1 MSDLSSNPAQLE
13 SLLSQLSVN
22 DTNTIKRA
30 EASLKPFLKKP
41 SCLPALLTQLQGSA
55 SEQVRHMAT
64 VLIKKKITSLFSK
77 CSKADQ
83 TNLKNTFISM
93 LVNEPSKAVRIG
105 IASVISLLAKSV
117 LTTDGDWPEL
127 FALLTQLVGH
137 AEEGYRSLCFDLL
150 NQLIENVVKYLV
162 PHTPTLVT
170 MFMSGFQ
177 DHNTA
182 VSTAAMGAAA
192 NYVSCIADE
201 QEVMQI
207 GVLINPMIAVMTRTL
222 SQGEDGDDD
231 VVVKGLEVLQECMT
245 NDQPLI
251 NEHIATVVPFL
262 MAILSGTAVSQ
273 GVKEAAG
280 QTAICLIQFRPKFL
294 AKCDMVKPMLMS
306 LVQIIALSDA
316 SGAGS
321 LFVMDRAEKVEEG
334 GEEEDMSDDKLNQQ
348 LAQTLLD
355 AMAIHVPSKFFT
367 ENAMSICS
375 TCLASASPK
384 ERKAGCAVMGIIV
397 EGCKDAFKEL
407 MGSILAGL
415 LPAVRDSDVST
426 RECAW
431 FAIGQLT
438 EHCQSNIATHHQTL
452 MPVILG
458 GLEDPQETVVLSTCY
473 VVENFVDA
481 LQASTL
487 VGYMP
492 HLMSRLVHILQS
504 STNKNL
510 QELALSAIASLAVS
524 SDAQFLPYVEMTCT
538 MLSQIL
544 FITEPALFQ
553 LRGRALECLG
563 HVAVAIG
570 KDHFTP
576 YFELGMR
583 SAMQGL
589 QVEDSALKEHSFIYF
604 ANAVK
609 VMGHTFDGHLKE
621 MVPFLAGVICE
632 PELSPFEDAE
642 TKLAELGADEDE
654 DDDDGGGKFL
664 LNTQD
669 GFVDTKKAAL
679 TALGALAEH
688 TKGAFYPYLEST
700 LNDVLLS
707 EDGALNSYHQA
718 IRSEATV
725 ILEYMV
731 GVACDHTNFPRPP
744 KHQSVVLDP
753 IVTEMVR
760 AVMLTYVTALD
771 DMEKEP
777 VAAALIGIC
786 GVLEMVGVAALGV
799 TNPVDNT
806 QLGQTLVKKL
816 HDVLK
821 EKLPCQKIEKHE
833 THHTGED
840 DDDDDHDNVVMDAAT
855 DTIAYM
861 AKAAG
866 SAFEG
871 YYQTL
876 HKPLMKFTKSNRAF
890 TDRAMA
896 LGCVAEVLQEFDSAS
911 ASKYVDSVLPVIA
924 EALQDRMEEVRRN
937 GTYCLGV
944 VCSSVGAPLTV
955 HYSRFL
961 QILQPLCVRPAAQ
974 LVAGDVGGADVDNA
988 LSAVAKMIVVAADAV
1003 PLAQVLP
1010 AMVAALPLRA
1020 DLTEAAS
1027 VYGCFIQL
1035 IMTGNAIAMSMLPQ
1049 LLVCL
1054 CQVIAPAS
1062 LYEDGA
1068 KALVVT
1074 FFKQMAANPSHQSAL
1089 TAALPLIAD
1098 GEVSGL
1104 IDAAIRS

>member
-1 MSDLSSNPAQLE
+1 
-13 SLLSQLSVN
+13 
-22 DTNTIKRA
+22 
-30 EASLKPFLKKP
+30 
-41 SCLPALLTQLQGSA
+41 
-55 SEQVRHMAT
+55 MAAI
-64 VLIKKKITSLFSK
+64 LIKKKITALFSK

-83 TNLKNTFISM
+83 ANLKNTFITM

-105 IASVISLLAKSV
+105 IASVISLLSKSV
-117 LTTDGDWPEL
+117 LSTDGDWPEL

-137 AEEGYRSLCFDLL
+137 GEEGYRCLCFDLL
-150 NQLIENVVKYLV
+150 NQLIEHVVKHLV
-162 PHTPTLVT
+162 KHTPTLVT
-170 MFMSGFQ
+170 MFLNGFQ
-177 DHNTA
+177 DSSAT
-182 VSTAAMGAAA
+182 VSTAAMAAA
-192 NYVSCIADE
+192 ASYVGCIADE
-201 QEVMQI
+201 PEVMQV
-207 GVLINPMIAVMTRTL
+207 GALINPMIAVMTRTL
-222 SQGEDGDDD
+222 QGENGDDD
-231 VVVKGLEVLQECMT
+231 VVVKGLEVLQECIA

-251 NEHIATVVPFL
+251 NDHIATVVPFL
-262 MAILSGTAVSQ
+262 LAILTGSAIEQ
-273 GVKEAAG
+273 GVKESAG
-280 QTAICLIQFRPKFL
+280 QTIICLIQFRPKFL

-306 LVQIIALSDA
+306 LVQMIAISDA

-321 LFVMDRAEKVEEG
+321 LFVMDQHSKNVEEG
-334 GEEEDMSDDKLNQQ
+334 EDEDMTEDKMNQQ

-355 AMAIHVPSKFFT
+355 GMAIHIPSKYFT
-367 ENAMSICS
+367 ENALSICA
-375 TCLASASPK
+375 TCLSSSNPK
-384 ERKAGCAVMGIIV
+384 ERKAGCAVLGIIV
-397 EGCKDAFKEL
+397 EGCKDSFKEA
-407 MGSILAGL
+407 MGSILSGL

-438 EHCQSNIATHHQTL
+438 EHCQTNIATHHQNL

-458 GLEDPQETVVLSTCY
+458 GLEDPQETVALSTCY
-473 VVENFVDA
+473 VVENLVNA

-492 HLMSRLVHILQS
+492 HLMSRLVHILQN

-524 SDAQFLPYVEMTCT
+524 SDAQFLPYAEMTCN
-538 MLSQIL
+538 MLNQIL
-544 FITEPALFQ
+544 FVSEPAMFQ

-604 ANAVK
+604 ANAAK
-609 VMGHTFDGHLKE
+609 VMGHTFDQHLKE
-621 MVPFLAGVICE
+621 MVPFLAGVIRE

-642 TKLAELGADEDE
+642 TQLAELGAD
-654 DDDDGGGKFL
+654 DDDEEGNAKYL

-679 TALGALAEH
+679 TALGALAQY
-688 TKGAFYPYLEST
+688 TKGSFFPYLEST

-731 GVACDHTNFPRPP
+731 GVACDYTHLQTPP
-744 KHQSVVLDP
+744 KHQSVALNP
-753 IVTEMVR
+753 QVTEVLR
-760 AVMLTYVTALD
+760 AVMLTYVTSLD
-771 DMEKEP
+771 DVEKEP

-786 GVLEMVGVAALGV
+786 GVLEMVGVAALSV
-799 TNPVDNT
+799 TNPVDNS

-833 THHTGED
+833 THHTGEE

-876 HKPLMKFTKSNRAF
+876 HKPLLKFTKSNRAF

-896 LGCVAEVLQEFDSAS
+896 IGCIAEVLQEFDSAA
-911 ASKYVDSVLPVIA
+911 ASKYVDSVLPIIQ
-924 EALQDRMEEVRRN
+924 ESLQDRMEEVRRN

-944 VCSSVGAPLTV
+944 MCAAVGAPLAS
-955 HYSRFL
+955 HFPRFL
-961 QILQPLCVRPAAQ
+961 QMLQPLCVRPAEQ

-988 LSAVAKMIVVAADAV
+988 LSAVAKMINVSTDAI

-1010 AMVAALPLRA
+1010 AMIAALPLRA
-1020 DLTEAAS
+1020 DLTEAGS

-1035 IMTGNAIAMSMLPQ
+1035 IMSGNSTALSMLPEM
-1049 LLVCL
+1049 LVCL
-1054 CQVIAPAS
+1054 GQVLAPNS

-1074 FFKQMAANPSHQSAL
+1074 FFKQMVASPAQQGALSAAIGQIPD
-1089 TAALPLIAD
+1089 AD
-1098 GEVSGL
+1098 TRGL
-1104 IDAAIRS
+1104 IEAAIRS